1 MSLTSSKIY
10 SYDGKISDF
19 NDTYI
24 NIVNITNPI
33 YFFRKITKNRNE
45 LHISNILMKYPH
57 PNIVKIYRVSDY
69 YVDMELLP
77 YLNKNTNFNKDIIIK
92 TMNNVRK
99 HLHNLG
105 ISYIDWKYD
114 NIGLDENGNY
124 KLFDFDVSGIY
135 NNNVWIIEPP
145 HYYSYKKAIK
155 NGFIIPTDID
165 NYSFFINIIK

>member
-1 MSLTSSKIY
+1 MSLKSSKIY
-10 SYDGKISDF
+10 SYDGKISNF

-24 NIVNITNPI
+24 NIDNITNPI

-114 NIGLDENGNY
+114 NIGLDEKGNY

>member
-1 MSLTSSKIY
+1 MSITSYKIY
-10 SYDGKISDF
+10 KYDGSISDF
-19 NDTYI
+19 KDTYMNI
-24 NIVNITNPI
+24 NDIHKPI

-57 PNIVKIYRVSDY
+57 PNIVKIYRVSDD

-77 YLNKNTNFNKDIIIK
+77 YLKNNYNFDKNTIIK
-92 TMNNVRK
+92 TMNDVRK

-105 ISYIDWKYD
+105 IAYIDWKYD

-124 KLFDFDVSGIY
+124 KLFDFDVSCIY
-135 NNNVWIIEPP
+135 NNNEWIIEPP